1 MKLLLRYFVNGA
13 LVVTPFAITGYLVW
27 QVVAVLD
34 GIIPLKIPGLGLLL
48 GLLLVV
54 FVGFLASNVLGK
66 ALVAAAEG
74 LFTRLPLVKLI
85 YTSLKDLIL
94 AFVGDKKRFDRP
106 AAVEFPG
113 AGHALGFVT
122 RDTFEFPGFEGS
134 VAVYFPQSYNF
145 AGNVLI
151 VPRDRVRLLNA
162 DSSAVMT
169 FVVSG
174 GVSGGE
180 ART

>member
-27 QVVAVLD
+27 QVVSLLD

-48 GLLLVV
+48 SLLLVV
-54 FVGFLASNVLGK
+54 FVGFFASNVLGK

-94 AFVGDKKRFDRP
+94 AFVGEKKRFDRP
-106 AAVEFPG
+106 VAVEFPG

-151 VPRDRVRLLNA
+151 VSRDRVRPLNA

-169 FVVSG
+169 FIVSG